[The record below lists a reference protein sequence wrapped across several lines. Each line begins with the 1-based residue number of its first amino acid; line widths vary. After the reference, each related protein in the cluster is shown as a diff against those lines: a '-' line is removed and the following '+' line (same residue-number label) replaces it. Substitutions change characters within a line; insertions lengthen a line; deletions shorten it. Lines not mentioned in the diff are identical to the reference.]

1 MNSSIRLI
9 VTNVEIRANINV
21 RAICTKENKKKITK
35 SFVFYGF
42 GGKFALT
49 WNFFNHGW
57 RGLTRIFQEQ
67 LFYDPSSGPFSERNL
82 NNYPNA
88 PLALFRNNNLYHVK
102 GDCRRPKRLD
112 SREYSLRAT

>member
-49 WNFFNHGW
+49 WNFFNHG
-57 RGLTRIFQEQ
+57 
-67 LFYDPSSGPFSERNL
+67 
-82 NNYPNA
+82 
-88 PLALFRNNNLYHVK
+88 
-102 GDCRRPKRLD
+102 
-112 SREYSLRAT
+112 